1 MADRSGERIG
11 SYRLIRLLGEGGF
24 AQVYLAEHRL
34 LHVWAAIKILQTR
47 LVQPDELQAFL
58 KEAQLVA
65 HLVHPHIVRVLDF
78 GVANGTPFLVLEYAS
93 QGSLRQ
99 RHPRGTQLSPETVLP
114 YVQQVAEALQ
124 FAHDQGVIHRDIKPE
139 NLLLDAQHQVVLA
152 DFGIAALIQTSYTMH
167 EQALLGTAA
176 YMAPEQFQGHPLP
189 ASDQYALGVVCYEWL
204 TGTLPF
210 QGSLVEVAGQHLS
223 APPSSLHTYVPGF
236 PPALE
241 QIVLRAL
248 AKAPGKRFRSV
259 QDFARAFEQGC
270 QSISRIHP
278 SAASPSTSQAPS
290 PLIPTEQVPT
300 ARLPRGVS
308 GTSSVQPTQPASSDQ
323 QPTHPS
329 TPDKQATALPT
340 ASRHSEALSS
350 SLPDGLEI
358 PRLPPFQQDRGLSR
372 RTLLKGIVAA
382 GAAGG
387 VAICGGLAVLRR
399 IDMLRSQAAAALYT
413 YTGHTDDVTAVA
425 WSPDGKRLASASEDH
440 TVQVWDTLTGNHRLI
455 YRGHTAAV
463 LALSWSPDGQYLA
476 SASRDATVQ
485 VWEAATGQQRFVYRG
500 HRAAVQAVAWS
511 PAGQS
516 IASAG
521 WAGDATVQVWKVAD
535 QGKTAQTYAFHLF
548 WQYALSWA
556 PNGAFFVSGGMGN
569 VAVIFNGAA
578 EPVGK
583 LDTGQH
589 LSSLLAA
596 AWSPDGTRIADG
608 GTSRQVLVWTV
619 RTGQPNFRFTGHT
632 SFIKGVTWAPD
643 GKHIASCSDD
653 STVQVWVPSSS
664 GSSST
669 PLYRFPG
676 HTQAVNTVAWS
687 PNGQLLASGSDDNT
701 VQVWQPR

>member
-34 LHVWAAIKILQTR
+34 LHVWAAIKVLQTR

-58 KEAQLVA
+58 KEARLVA

-78 GVANGTPFLVLEYAS
+78 GVADGTPFLVLEYAS

-99 RHPRGTQLSPETVLP
+99 RHPRGTRLSPETMLP
-114 YVQQVAEALQ
+114 YVLQVSEALQ

-139 NLLLDAQHQVVLA
+139 NLLLNAQRQVVLA
-152 DFGIAALIQTSYTMH
+152 DFGIAALVQTSYTLR

-204 TGTLPF
+204 AGTLPF

-223 APPSSLHTYVPGF
+223 AHPSPLCARVPGF

-241 QIVLRAL
+241 QVVLRAL
-248 AKAPGKRFRSV
+248 AKAPGSRFRSV
-259 QDFARAFEQGC
+259 QDFAHAFEQGC
-270 QSISRIHP
+270 RSIAGVHS
-278 SAASPSTSQAPS
+278 SAAPSSRGRAP
-290 PLIPTEQVPT
+290 PPTTTTEHVPT
-300 ARLPRGVS
+300 ARLPRGS
-308 GTSSVQPTQPASSDQ
+308 STTSMQPTQPASSEQ
-323 QPTHPS
+323 QPARSSSSSKRTVEQP
-329 TPDKQATALPT
+329 P
-340 ASRHSEALSS
+340 ASHQPEALRS
-350 SLPDGLEI
+350 SLPTGLEM
-358 PRLPPFQQDRGLSR
+358 PRLPPFQQEKMLSR
-372 RTLLKGIVAA
+372 RTVLKGIVAA

-387 VAICGGLAVLRR
+387 VAICGGLAVLHR
-399 IDMLRSQAAAALYT
+399 IDMLRDKSAAALYT

-425 WSPDGKRLASASEDH
+425 WSPDGRRLASASEDH
-440 TVQVWDTLTGNHRLI
+440 TVQVWDALTGNHALI

-463 LALSWSPDGQYLA
+463 LALSWSPDGQFLA

-485 VWEAATGQQRFVYRG
+485 VWQATTGQQRFIYRG
-500 HRAAVQAVAWS
+500 HRTAVQAVAWS
-511 PAGQS
+511 PTGQS

-535 QGKTAQTYAFHLF
+535 QGKTAQTYAFHVF

-556 PNGAFFVSGGMGN
+556 PNGAFFVSGGVGN
-569 VAVIFNGAA
+569 VAVIFDDAA

-589 LSSLLAA
+589 LSSLLAV

-608 GTSRQVLVWTV
+608 GTARQVLVWNA
-619 RTGQPNFRFTGHT
+619 RTGQPAFRFTGHT
-632 SFIKGVTWAPD
+632 SFIKGITWAPD
-643 GKHIASCSDD
+643 AKHIASCSDD
-653 STVQVWVPSSS
+653 STVQVWIPSSS

-687 PNGQLLASGSDDNT
+687 PNGQFLASGSDDNT
-701 VQVWQPR
+701 VQVWQPE

>member
-34 LHVWAAIKILQTR
+34 LHIWTAIKVLQTR
-47 LVQPDELQAFL
+47 LVQPDELQTFL

-78 GVANGTPFLVLEYAS
+78 GVADGTPFLVLEYAS

-99 RHPRGTQLSPETVLP
+99 RHPRGTQLSPEAALP
-114 YVQQVAEALQ
+114 YVLQVAKALQ

-139 NLLLDAQHQVVLA
+139 NLLLNAQRQVVLA
-152 DFGIAALIQTSYTMH
+152 DFGIAAIVQSSYTLH

-210 QGSLVEVAGQHLS
+210 KGSLAELAGQHLS
-223 APPSSLHTYVPGF
+223 THPPPLRARVPGF

-241 QIVLRAL
+241 QSVLRAL
-248 AKAPGKRFRSV
+248 AKSPGKRFRSV

-270 QSISRIHP
+270 QSIASIRP
-278 SAASPSTSQAPS
+278 SAAPPNTDRTPS
-290 PLIPTEQVPT
+290 PVVPTEHVPT
-300 ARLPRGVS
+300 GRLPRGVS
-308 GTSSVQPTQPASSDQ
+308 GTTSVQPTQLASSEQ
-323 QPTHPS
+323 RPARASPS
-329 TPDKQATALPT
+329 AKKAAALPPT
-340 ASRHSEALSS
+340 SPSPEALSR
-350 SLPDGLEI
+350 SLPTGLEM
-358 PRLPPFQQDRGLSR
+358 PHPPPVQQKQGLSR
-372 RTLLKGIVAA
+372 RTILKGIVAA
-382 GAAGG
+382 GAVGG
-387 VAICGGLAVLRR
+387 AATCGGLAVLHR
-399 IDMLRSQAAAALYT
+399 IEMLHDQAAAALYT
-413 YTGHTDDVTAVA
+413 YTGHTDVVTAVA
-425 WSPDGKRLASASEDH
+425 WSPDGKHLASASKDH
-440 TVQVWDTLTGNHRLI
+440 TVQVWEALTGKHALI
-455 YRGHTAAV
+455 YRGHTATVQAI
-463 LALSWSPDGQYLA
+463 SWSPDGRYLA
-476 SASRDATVQ
+476 SASHDMTVQ
-485 VWEAATGQQRFVYRG
+485 VWEAATGQQQFVYRG
-500 HRAAVQAVAWS
+500 HHGAVQAVAWS

-556 PNGAFFVSGGMGN
+556 PNGAFFVSGGVGN

-589 LSSLLAA
+589 LSSLLAV
-596 AWSPDGTRIADG
+596 AWSPDGAHIADG
-608 GTSRQVLVWTV
+608 GTARQVLVWTV
-619 RTGQPNFRFTGHT
+619 STGQPTFRFTGHA
-632 SFIKGVTWAPD
+632 SFIKGVAWAPD

-653 STVQVWVPSSS
+653 TTVQIWVPSSS

-669 PLYRFPG
+669 SLYRFPG

-687 PNGQLLASGSDDNT
+687 PNGQFLASGSDDNT
-701 VQVWQPR
+701 VQVWQP